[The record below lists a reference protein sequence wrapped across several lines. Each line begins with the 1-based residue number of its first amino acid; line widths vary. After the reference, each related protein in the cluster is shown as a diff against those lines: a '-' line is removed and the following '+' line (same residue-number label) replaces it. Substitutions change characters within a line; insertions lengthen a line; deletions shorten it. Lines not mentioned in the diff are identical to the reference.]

1 MAIVE
6 PRRHVARRRRTR
18 LLTTALLTLFLI
30 YTFLPIYYLV
40 VASTKDDSTLFTSF
54 GLWFAPP
61 FSLFRNLRDLFTF
74 QNGVFS
80 RWLFNTA
87 LYAISTAIGS
97 ALICC
102 AAGYA
107 FAKFLFPARSTLFAV
122 VLGSVMVPRTALVI
136 PIFLLLSKMGLVD
149 TPFAVI
155 LPSLVFPLG
164 VYLARVYA
172 EQAVADELLDAARID
187 GAGEM
192 RVFVRVA
199 LPIMQPAF
207 VTILLLSFVVTW
219 NNYFLPLVVLSTP
232 NWFPITVGLA
242 TWFQQAS
249 AGSGGQALFTLVI
262 TGALVSVL
270 PVALIFISL
279 QRYWRGD
286 LSVGAVK

>member
-1 MAIVE
+1 
-6 PRRHVARRRRTR
+6 
-18 LLTTALLTLFLI
+18 
-30 YTFLPIYYLV
+30 
-40 VASTKDDSTLFTSF
+40 
-54 GLWFAPP
+54 
-61 FSLFRNLRDLFTF
+61 
-74 QNGVFS
+74 VFS

-87 LYAISTAIGS
+87 LYAISTAVGAAI
-97 ALICC
+97 ICC

-107 FAKFLFPARSTLFAV
+107 FAKFLFPGRQSLFAII
-122 VLGSVMVPRTALVI
+122 LGSVMVPRTALVI
-136 PIFLLLSKMGLVD
+136 PIFLLLSQIGLID
-149 TPFAVI
+149 TPLAVI

-172 EQAVADELLDAARID
+172 EQAVPDELLDAARID
-187 GAGEM
+187 GSGEA
-192 RVFVRVA
+192 RIFARVA

-219 NNYFLPLVVLSTP
+219 NNYFLPLVVLSSP
-232 NWFPITVGLA
+232 KWFPVTVGLA
-242 TWFQQAS
+242 VWFQQAS

-270 PVALIFISL
+270 PVVLLFVSL